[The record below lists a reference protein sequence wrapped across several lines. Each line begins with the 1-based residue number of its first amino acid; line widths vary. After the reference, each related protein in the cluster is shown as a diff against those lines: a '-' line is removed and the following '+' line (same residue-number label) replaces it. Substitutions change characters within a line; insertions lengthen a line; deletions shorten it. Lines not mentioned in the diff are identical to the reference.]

1 MLICSCEEM
10 QATQLRALLQRDK
23 VRDIFDLG
31 HTLEIF
37 ENLDIDLIV
46 KIFGDYLKLSDLN
59 ISRAQ
64 AQQSMSTIN

>member
-1 MLICSCEEM
+1 M